1 MAYSDIIAKY
11 WELFNGGKL
20 PVVGDRNALTF
31 ELAVTLRSICGYSL
45 EGLQAI
51 VPNYWAAP
59 DGTCTEAD
67 RTEYLHTLKN
77 ALKDFNYFLD
87 ETPAEEPN
95 NELELLKNE
104 LTAKQNQFDK
114 ACEMLEQGIY
124 TIERFKT
131 RSAAI
136 QQEIE
141 TIKNRINEI
150 ETAPKDDIRAKN
162 AIPILEKVLE
172 KYETLDRT
180 AKNKILRS
188 IINKITVTPQDDGFS
203 LGLDLL
209 L

>member
-1 MAYSDIIAKY
+1 M
-11 WELFNGGKL
+11 
-20 PVVGDRNALTF
+20 
-31 ELAVTLRSICGYSL
+31 
-45 EGLQAI
+45 
-51 VPNYWAAP
+51 
-59 DGTCTEAD
+59 
-67 RTEYLHTLKN
+67 
-77 ALKDFNYFLD
+77 D